1 MRKREGK
8 DGRTKNTVAR
18 IGLNTSSELFGSVRT
33 TTGMNRLVMR
43 SSCATSSSSSS
54 SMQNH
59 QRGIHHQQQ
68 QHRHHHLR
76 KQQKHA
82 SKRRD
87 GRNFG
92 GVRVRKTCRVCAARS
107 QSTGDDTNELRDIDV
122 VALGNMCVDVFHSVE
137 SLPEDKNELKTMETL
152 NNLLLRT
159 EKMKAM
165 NCVELEVGG
174 NTNFLIAARRL
185 GLKAVSLGQ
194 IGSDFYGTFMK
205 DVLHEECVGFQ
216 SYEEKQNSGSPSTSN
231 SESRTLVCFVL
242 VDGSGSH
249 AFCSSYDLG
258 PWPLLAE
265 KYKLGAD
272 VKAALR
278 KSKAMFVNGFAFDE
292 LAPNDVVDAA
302 GIIHKHDGAVF
313 FDPGPRAFTFH
324 ETELRKKALISL
336 IKQTDVVL
344 ATAEELA
351 ALVEYPNPN
360 EELIQNPRTL
370 AYSLFNHPQFEG
382 SGNLKW
388 IVVKLGPDGAILFSK
403 NDMDI
408 DSTKVVSPK
417 VEVGD
422 TVGCGDSAASAI
434 VMGFLEYKK
443 LMSMKS
449 GSSNSNS
456 RGDKSSSSSSNS
468 NSTTKEAKQLT
479 AKATLALATAVGAA
493 TASRTGAGRNV
504 ATKQLAQDLLKAQG
518 GDEIK
523 GACEYSEALR
533 MLERYID

>member
-1 MRKREGK
+1 M
-8 DGRTKNTVAR
+8 
-18 IGLNTSSELFGSVRT
+18 
-33 TTGMNRLVMR
+33 
-43 SSCATSSSSSS
+43 
-54 SMQNH
+54 MQQKQ
-59 QRGIHHQQQ
+59 QRVIHHPRNEIL
-68 QHRHHHLR
+68 HS
-76 KQQKHA
+76 
-82 SKRRD
+82 SKRRRFHHGATTIQTTTRRKSRGKY
-87 GRNFG
+87 GRG
-92 GVRVRKTCRVCAARS
+92 CGARKAVTSFSSVSANKV
-107 QSTGDDTNELRDIDV
+107 DDDESKDIDV
-122 VALGNMCVDVFHSVE
+122 VTLGNMCVDVFHSVE

-152 NNLLLRT
+152 NDLLTRT

-165 NCVELEVGG
+165 RCEELEVGG

-194 IGSDFYGTFMK
+194 IGNDFYGTFMK
-205 DVLHEECVGFQ
+205 DVLREERVGFR
-216 SYEEKQNSGSPSTSN
+216 SYEEKQNSSTSSSAPST

-302 GIIHKHDGAVF
+302 DIIHKHDG
-313 FDPGPRAFTFH
+313 T
-324 ETELRKKALISL
+324 LRKKALISL
-336 IKQTDVVL
+336 IKRTDVVL

-351 ALVEYPNPN
+351 ALVEHPNPN
-360 EELIQNPRTL
+360 EELLQNPRTL

-382 SGNLKW
+382 SGNLEW

-408 DSTKVVSPK
+408 DSTKVGSPTID
-417 VEVGD
+417 VGD

-443 LMSMKS
+443 LMSTKSDSGKDSSNGS
-449 GSSNSNS
+449 GSDNNGS
-456 RGDKSSSSSSNS
+456 RSSSNS
-468 NSTTKEAKQLT
+468 NSTTMTTTKEAKQLS

-504 ATKQLAQDLLKAQG
+504 ATKQLAQDLLIAQG
-518 GDEIK
+518 GEERK

-533 MLERYID
+533 MLKRYVD

>member
-1 MRKREGK
+1 
-8 DGRTKNTVAR
+8 
-18 IGLNTSSELFGSVRT
+18 
-33 TTGMNRLVMR
+33 
-43 SSCATSSSSSS
+43 
-54 SMQNH
+54 
-59 QRGIHHQQQ
+59 
-68 QHRHHHLR
+68 
-76 KQQKHA
+76 
-82 SKRRD
+82 
-87 GRNFG
+87 
-92 GVRVRKTCRVCAARS
+92 
-107 QSTGDDTNELRDIDV
+107 
-122 VALGNMCVDVFHSVE
+122 MCVDVFHSVE

-152 NNLLLRT
+152 NDLLTRT

-165 NCVELEVGG
+165 RCEELEVGG

-194 IGSDFYGTFMK
+194 IGNDFYGTFMK
-205 DVLHEECVGFQ
+205 DVLREERVGFR
-216 SYEEKQNSGSPSTSN
+216 SYEEKQNSSTSSSAPST

-249 AFCSSYDLG
+249 GF
-258 PWPLLAE
+258 
-265 KYKLGAD
+265 LGAD

-302 GIIHKHDGAVF
+302 DIIHKHDG
-313 FDPGPRAFTFH
+313 T
-324 ETELRKKALISL
+324 LRKKALISL
-336 IKQTDVVL
+336 IKRTDVVL

-351 ALVEYPNPN
+351 ALVEHPNPN
-360 EELIQNPRTL
+360 EELLQNPRTL

-382 SGNLKW
+382 SGNLEW

-408 DSTKVVSPK
+408 DSTKVGSPTID
-417 VEVGD
+417 VGD

-443 LMSMKS
+443 LMSTKSDSGKDSSNGS
-449 GSSNSNS
+449 GSDNNGS
-456 RGDKSSSSSSNS
+456 RSSSNS
-468 NSTTKEAKQLT
+468 NSTTMTTTKEAKQLS

-504 ATKQLAQDLLKAQG
+504 ATKQLAQDLLIAQG
-518 GDEIK
+518 GEERK

-533 MLERYID
+533 MLKRYVD

>member
-1 MRKREGK
+1 MSANKVDDDE
-8 DGRTKNTVAR
+8 
-18 IGLNTSSELFGSVRT
+18 
-33 TTGMNRLVMR
+33 
-43 SSCATSSSSSS
+43 
-54 SMQNH
+54 
-59 QRGIHHQQQ
+59 
-68 QHRHHHLR
+68 
-76 KQQKHA
+76 
-82 SKRRD
+82 SK
-87 GRNFG
+87 
-92 GVRVRKTCRVCAARS
+92 
-107 QSTGDDTNELRDIDV
+107 DIDV
-122 VALGNMCVDVFHSVE
+122 VTLGNMCVDVFHSVE

-152 NNLLLRT
+152 NDLLTRT

-165 NCVELEVGG
+165 GCEELEVGG

-194 IGSDFYGTFMK
+194 IGNDFYGTFMK
-205 DVLHEECVGFQ
+205 DVLREERVGFR
-216 SYEEKQNSGSPSTSN
+216 SYEEKQNSSTSSSAPST

-302 GIIHKHDGAVF
+302 DIIHKHDGTVF

-336 IKQTDVVL
+336 IKRTDVVL

-351 ALVEYPNPN
+351 ALVEHPNPN
-360 EELIQNPRTL
+360 EELLQNPRTL

-382 SGNLKW
+382 SGNLEW

-408 DSTKVVSPK
+408 DSTKVGSPTID
-417 VEVGD
+417 VGD

>member
-1 MRKREGK
+1 M
-8 DGRTKNTVAR
+8 
-18 IGLNTSSELFGSVRT
+18 
-33 TTGMNRLVMR
+33 MMM
-43 SSCATSSSSSS
+43 
-54 SMQNH
+54 MQ
-59 QRGIHHQQQ
+59 QKQERVIHHPRNEII
-68 QHRHHHLR
+68 HS
-76 KQQKHA
+76 
-82 SKRRD
+82 SKRRRFHHSATTIQTTTRRKSRGKY
-87 GRNFG
+87 GRG
-92 GVRVRKTCRVCAARS
+92 CGARKTVFNASFSSVSANRV
-107 QSTGDDTNELRDIDV
+107 DDDESKDIDV
-122 VALGNMCVDVFHSVE
+122 VTLGNMCVDVFHSVE

-152 NNLLLRT
+152 NDLLTRT

-165 NCVELEVGG
+165 GCEELEVGG

-194 IGSDFYGTFMK
+194 IGNDFYGTFME
-205 DVLHEECVGFQ
+205 DVLREERVGFH
-216 SYEEKQNSGSPSTSN
+216 SYEEKQNSSTSSSAPST

-302 GIIHKHDGAVF
+302 DIIHKHDGTVF

-336 IKQTDVVL
+336 IKRTDVVL

-351 ALVEYPNPN
+351 ALVEHPNPN
-360 EELIQNPRTL
+360 EELLQNPRTL

-382 SGNLKW
+382 SGNLEW

-408 DSTKVVSPK
+408 DSTKVGSPTID
-417 VEVGD
+417 VGD

-434 VMGFLEYKK
+434 VLGFLEYKK
-443 LMSMKS
+443 LMSTKSDSGKDSSNGS
-449 GSSNSNS
+449 GSDNNGS
-456 RGDKSSSSSSNS
+456 RSSSNS
-468 NSTTKEAKQLT
+468 NSTTMTTTKEAKQLS

-504 ATKQLAQDLLKAQG
+504 ATKQLAQDLLIAQG
-518 GDEIK
+518 GEERK

-533 MLERYID
+533 MLKRYVD

>member
-1 MRKREGK
+1 MMMLQRQQQRQQQLQNVQHHHQRVKIALSQTNKRRNATRRRGA
-8 DGRTKNTVAR
+8 N
-18 IGLNTSSELFGSVRT
+18 GLRNAFKKFVR
-33 TTGMNRLVMR
+33 V
-43 SSCATSSSSSS
+43 SSSALSSS
-54 SMQNH
+54 
-59 QRGIHHQQQ
+59 
-68 QHRHHHLR
+68 
-76 KQQKHA
+76 
-82 SKRRD
+82 
-87 GRNFG
+87 
-92 GVRVRKTCRVCAARS
+92 
-107 QSTGDDTNELRDIDV
+107 GDDSIKDIDV
-122 VALGNMCVDVFHSVE
+122 VTLGNMCVDVFHSVE

-152 NNLLLRT
+152 NDLLART

-165 NCVELEVGG
+165 ECEELEVGG
-174 NTNFLIAARRL
+174 NTNFLIAASRL

-194 IGSDFYGTFMK
+194 IGNDFYGTFMK
-205 DVLHEECVGFQ
+205 NVLREERVGFQ
-216 SYEEKQNSGSPSTSN
+216 SYEEKQSLSSSASSTNST

-292 LAPNDVVDAA
+292 LAPNDVVEAA
-302 GIIHKHDGAVF
+302 DIIHKHDGAVF

-336 IKQTDVVL
+336 IKRTDVVL

-351 ALVEYPNPN
+351 ALVEHPNPN
-360 EELIQNPRTL
+360 EELLQNPRTL

-382 SGNLKW
+382 SGNLEW
-388 IVVKLGPDGAILFSK
+388 IIVKLGPDGAVLFSK

-408 DSTKVVSPK
+408 DSIKVGSPK
-417 VEVGD
+417 IEVGD

-443 LMSMKS
+443 LTATKNRIGNDDSSKGS
-449 GSSNSNS
+449 GDVTGNN
-456 RGDKSSSSSSNS
+456 SSNS
-468 NSTTKEAKQLT
+468 NSTTATKEVKQLS

-504 ATKQLAQDLLKAQG
+504 ATKQLTQNLLIAQG
-518 GDEIK
+518 GDERK

-533 MLERYID
+533 VLERYVD

>member
-1 MRKREGK
+1 MMMLQRQQQQQQQLLLQNVQHYHQRVKIALSQTNKRRSATRRRGANGSRNASE
-8 DGRTKNTVAR
+8 VVHV
-18 IGLNTSSELFGSVRT
+18 SSS
-33 TTGMNRLVMR
+33 
-43 SSCATSSSSSS
+43 ASSSS
-54 SMQNH
+54 
-59 QRGIHHQQQ
+59 
-68 QHRHHHLR
+68 
-76 KQQKHA
+76 
-82 SKRRD
+82 
-87 GRNFG
+87 
-92 GVRVRKTCRVCAARS
+92 
-107 QSTGDDTNELRDIDV
+107 GDDSIKDIDV
-122 VALGNMCVDVFHSVE
+122 VTLGNMCVDVFHSVE
-137 SLPEDKNELKTMETL
+137 SLPEDKNELKTTETL
-152 NNLLLRT
+152 NDLLART

-165 NCVELEVGG
+165 ECEELEVGG
-174 NTNFLIAARRL
+174 NTNFLIAASRL

-194 IGSDFYGTFMK
+194 IGNDFYGTFMK
-205 DVLHEECVGFQ
+205 EVLREERVGFQ
-216 SYEEKQNSGSPSTSN
+216 SYEEKQNLSSSASSTNST

-292 LAPNDVVDAA
+292 LAPNDVVEATD
-302 GIIHKHDGAVF
+302 IIHKHGGAVF

-336 IKQTDVVL
+336 IKRTDVVL

-351 ALVEYPNPN
+351 ALVEHPNPN
-360 EELIQNPRTL
+360 EELLQNPRTL

-382 SGNLKW
+382 SGNLEW
-388 IVVKLGPDGAILFSK
+388 IIVKLGPDGAVLFSK

-408 DSTKVVSPK
+408 DSIKVGSPK
-417 VEVGD
+417 IEVGD

-443 LMSMKS
+443 LTATKNRIGNDDSSKGS
-449 GSSNSNS
+449 GDVTGNN
-456 RGDKSSSSSSNS
+456 SSNS
-468 NSTTKEAKQLT
+468 NSTTATKEAKQLS

-504 ATKQLAQDLLKAQG
+504 ATKQLTQNLLTAQG
-518 GDEIK
+518 GDERK

-533 MLERYID
+533 VLERYVD

>member
-1 MRKREGK
+1 M
-8 DGRTKNTVAR
+8 
-18 IGLNTSSELFGSVRT
+18 
-33 TTGMNRLVMR
+33 
-43 SSCATSSSSSS
+43 
-54 SMQNH
+54 
-59 QRGIHHQQQ
+59 
-68 QHRHHHLR
+68 
-76 KQQKHA
+76 
-82 SKRRD
+82 
-87 GRNFG
+87 
-92 GVRVRKTCRVCAARS
+92 
-107 QSTGDDTNELRDIDV
+107 
-122 VALGNMCVDVFHSVE
+122 
-137 SLPEDKNELKTMETL
+137 
-152 NNLLLRT
+152 
-159 EKMKAM
+159 
-165 NCVELEVGG
+165 
-174 NTNFLIAARRL
+174 
-185 GLKAVSLGQ
+185 KAVSLGQ

-205 DVLHEECVGFQ
+205 DVLREECVGFQ

-336 IKQTDVVL
+336 IEQTDVVL

-382 SGNLKW
+382 SGNLEW

-408 DSTKVVSPK
+408 DSTKGPPK
-417 VEVGD
+417 LRLVTWSDVATLRRVPSSWD
-422 TVGCGDSAASAI
+422 FSNKA
-434 VMGFLEYKK
+434 

-479 AKATLALATAVGAA
+479 AKATLALATAVGVA
-493 TASRTGAGRNV
+493 TASELALEETWRRN
-504 ATKQLAQDLLKAQG
+504 
-518 GDEIK
+518 
-523 GACEYSEALR
+523 S
-533 MLERYID
+533 